1 MPPAWLPNR
10 HSSCW
15 EAARAGALRWNKA
28 PALAGSA
35 GEWPEAHTDKRA
47 HMKGRVVR
55 MRELW
60 LTGLAGERKNPLRPH
75 SSSLHSRGARGI
87 PTSCLEQQEQPKLA
101 KPRDSLILLPGSAP
115 RGASSGYPGI
125 THGKILC
132 AEFLIQEEVI
142 REGNNLSWHTE
153 HSRVLLLG
161 RHQEQN

>member
-1 MPPAWLPNR
+1 M
-10 HSSCW
+10 
-15 EAARAGALRWNKA
+15 RAGALRWNKA

-55 MRELW
+55 TRDLW
-60 LTGLAGERKNPLRPH
+60 LAGLAGERKIPYGLA
-75 SSSLHSRGARGI
+75 LHAFTPGKTEARGCRRI
-87 PTSCLEQQEQPKLA
+87 PTTRLEQQEQPKLEM
-101 KPRDSLILLPGSAP
+101 PRDSPIPLPGSAP

-132 AEFLIQEEVI
+132 AEFLIQEEAI

-153 HSRVLLLG
+153 HSRILLLG